1 LRKIGEPFHIV
12 LYGDIEILIPF
23 HCTGRGRHSDVF
35 EGINIVNNQIYAIK
49 VLKPVKKKILNRE
62 VRVLQNLAGGPNII
76 SLFDLVMDSQ
86 VFRPFPRLLN
96 DN

>member
-1 LRKIGEPFHIV
+1 MGHFI
-12 LYGDIEILIPF
+12 LYYIETKILISF

-49 VLKPVKKKILNRE
+49 VLKPAKKKILNRE

-76 SLFDLVMDSQ
+76 SLFDVVIDSQ
-86 VFRPFPRLLN
+86 VFRPFPCLPNN
-96 DN
+96 D